1 MTSYIGRSVTTG
13 KYHMCLAERV
23 THCNASGQVRSSR
36 NRQATEAEI
45 AKADASSFCKKCFPL
60 GKPE

>member
-13 KYHMCLAERV
+13 KYHWCLAERV
-23 THCNASGQVRSSR
+23 TDCNHSGQVRSSR
-36 NRQATEAEI
+36 NRPATEEEI
-45 AKADASSFCKKCFPL
+45 TKADSSSFCKKCFPR